1 MNIPDEA
8 LFDDTL
14 MILVS
19 RNTKAMKNVFTIIFL
34 LSINLSFAQTITMS
48 ELITL
53 RSDIAYHL
61 LGDLGGRTLML
72 RDKGTKFEV
81 AGFDRN
87 MKESWT
93 KELELDKRQPKIIY
107 VLPDKNNFS
116 LIYKFR
122 QKSDLITKIHKYG
135 PGANLI
141 DSITIKNHGYLFYS
155 PNITVVRSEDRSKLL
170 LYYIEKQSV
179 FNFLAFDVKEMKLL
193 WETSIT
199 PPDFAFYPNFHD
211 AIIDNDGNLALILE
225 KNNYKASRETHYYEF
240 HYFDGANENLISFN
254 IPMQSRLTY
263 DAYFSFDHLN
273 GTLVG
278 TGFYSEK
285 NLGRADG
292 AFYLNIAPTN
302 HKNHRLAFNPFE
314 GDFLRTLLG
323 KDSEKNKGVADI
335 EIVETVLRRDG
346 GVILIAEKNRTL
358 DRRAGST
365 SRAYYDSNVRFA
377 IDYFYEDIIALSI
390 HPSGEPHWSTVLH
403 KKQYSQDD
411 DGIYSSFFLFKTGS
425 NLRFLFND
433 EIKYENTVS
442 EYVLDGNG
450 NFERNSLLSTE
461 RLKLRLRF
469 KDALQVNSNKLIIPS
484 ESRNRVK
491 LVRLE
496 Y

>member
-1 MNIPDEA
+1 
-8 LFDDTL
+8 
-14 MILVS
+14 
-19 RNTKAMKNVFTIIFL
+19 MKNIFAILFL
-34 LSINLSFAQTITMS
+34 LGINLSFAQTITMS
-48 ELITL
+48 ELIAL
-53 RSDIAYHL
+53 RNDIAYHI
-61 LGDLGGRTLML
+61 LGDLGGRTLLL
-72 RDKGTKFEV
+72 RDKATSFEV
-81 AGFDRN
+81 VGFDQN
-87 MKESWT
+87 MKEAWT

-107 VLPDKNNFS
+107 VLPDDNHFS
-116 LIYKFR
+116 IVYKYR

-141 DSITIKNHGYLFYS
+141 DSVTIKDYGYLFYS
-155 PNITVVRSEDRSKLL
+155 PSITVVRSEDRSKLL
-170 LYYIEKQSV
+170 LFYIEKQSV
-179 FNFLAFDVKEMKLL
+179 FNFLAFDIHEMKLL
-193 WETSIT
+193 WETSII
-199 PPDFAFYPNFHD
+199 PPDFAFFPNYHD
-211 AIIDNDGNLALILE
+211 AIIDNDGNMVLILE

-240 HYFDGANENLISFN
+240 HYFKGDDKQLISFN
-254 IPMQSRLTY
+254 IPMQGRLTY
-263 DAYFSFDHLN
+263 DARFSFDHLN
-273 GTLVG
+273 GSLVG

-285 NLGRADG
+285 NVGRADG
-292 AFYLNIAPTN
+292 AFYLNITPTD
-302 HKNHRLAFNPFE
+302 HKKFRLSFNAFE
-314 GDFLRTLLG
+314 KDFLLTLLG
-323 KDSEKNKGVADI
+323 KDGEKNKGVPDI

-358 DRRAGST
+358 DRGAGATNRS
-365 SRAYYDSNVRFA
+365 YYDSSVRFA
-377 IDYFYEDIIALSI
+377 IDYYYEDIMAFSM
-390 HPSGEPHWSTVLH
+390 HPTGEAHWSTVLH

-411 DGIYSSFFLFKTGS
+411 DAVYSSFFLFKTGS

-484 ESRNRVK
+484 ESRNRIK